1 MQYKKKFILIRNKA
15 VYEEI
20 QSLDPVKDHCRII
33 HLMTGYEFPW
43 DIVRA
48 LEIALMRRF
57 CSPGISGL
65 LNRTGEFQ
73 KHGQRR
79 YDDTALIVAE
89 FMQNGYDS
97 DRGSRAIAQ
106 MNKIHSLYKINNDDY
121 LFVLSTFIFLPIQW
135 VDNFGW
141 RKTTDNERQ
150 ALYYFFKEV
159 GERMKISAIPSS
171 LEELGFFVEE
181 YEQKNFRYEKSNYA
195 LASATANIV
204 KGWMPFFVKP
214 FVLPAIRCLLDVKM
228 LEVLGYK
235 QPSFLLKYIV
245 VQAMKTR
252 AFFLRVITF
261 KRYSSFISTERNRTY
276 PRGYQIEELGPRSF
290 IHKI

>member
-1 MQYKKKFILIRNKA
+1 MQYKKKFLLFRNNA

-20 QSLDPVKDHCRII
+20 QSLDPVKDHCRIV

-43 DIVRA
+43 DMVRA
-48 LEIALMRRF
+48 LEMALIRTF

-73 KHGQRR
+73 KHGQKR

-121 LFVLSTFIFLPIQW
+121 LFVLSTFVFLPIQW

-141 RKTTDNERQ
+141 RKTTENERQ

-171 LEELGFFVEE
+171 LVELGVFVEG

-195 LASATANIV
+195 LASATVNIV
-204 KGWMPFFVKP
+204 KGWMPSFAKP
-214 FVLPAIRCLLDVKM
+214 FVLPVIRCLLDEKM
-228 LEVLGYK
+228 LKVLGYK
-235 QPSFLLKYIV
+235 HPSFLLKFIV
-245 VQAMKTR
+245 VGAMKMR
-252 AFFLRVITF
+252 AFFLRMITF
-261 KRYSSFISTERNRTY
+261 KAYPSFVSTERNRTY
-276 PRGYQIEELGPRSF
+276 PRGYTIEELGPRSI